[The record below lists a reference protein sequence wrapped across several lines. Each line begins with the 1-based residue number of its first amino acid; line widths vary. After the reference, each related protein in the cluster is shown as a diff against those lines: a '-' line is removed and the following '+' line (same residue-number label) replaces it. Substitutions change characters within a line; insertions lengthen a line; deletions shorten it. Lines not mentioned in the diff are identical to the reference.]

1 MLKYET
7 MNEER
12 KKQFRKKAFILSSI
26 YLFFCLFINS
36 FNNSAEREFSYE
48 KNPNYNS
55 EIDNEYAY
63 YKNRNV
69 YILGKETFE
78 EIEKNQND
86 IYLLDYRNVLNSN
99 VQIYDSNLIHDKE
112 DMYNILA
119 ILLEYNKE
127 FPNDRWNR
135 SIDGMYLEWYWHY
148 VFFDNSILMERSCNV
163 DLDTRDAFFFE
174 DYLVK
179 KLLLK

>member
-1 MLKYET
+1 MIKYGT
-7 MNEER
+7 MNDER

-26 YLFFCLFINS
+26 YLFFCMFINS
-36 FNNSAEREFSYE
+36 FNIDEEREFSYE
-48 KNPNYNS
+48 KNPSYDS

-63 YKNRNV
+63 YKGRNV
-69 YILGKETFE
+69 YILDEETFE
-78 EIEKNQND
+78 EIEKRQSN
-86 IYLLDYRNVLNSN
+86 IYLIDYRNVFNSN
-99 VQIYDSNLIHDKE
+99 VQIYDSNLIRDKD

-119 ILLEYNKE
+119 ILLEYDSE

-135 SIDGMYLEWYWHY
+135 SIDGMYLEWYLHNI
-148 VFFDNSILMERSCNV
+148 FFDYSILKDRSCNV
-163 DLDTRDAFFFE
+163 DLDTRDIFFFE